1 MTPKTST
8 TIQERIDR
16 DVVADLH
23 HLKITKNLRTI
34 SDAIR
39 YLMDQKASEKADN
52 ADR

>member
-1 MTPKTST
+1 MTQPTP

-23 HLKITKNLRTI
+23 RIRITQNLRTI

-39 YLMDQKASEKADN
+39 FLMDQKDAEKGDTAYK
-52 ADR
+52 